1 MRNPT
6 PKLSS
11 AGPDGA
17 LVPDDAPR
25 FYQRLAGPWGGCVA
39 LAAAAQP
46 IRLLLE
52 FTRCLPGPFAVL
64 YLLPEPHGSHPPGRY
79 QSPFPMGRR
88 KVVEFFER
96 FEPFLERD
104 GRHAV
109 WIMTE
114 DCAERLIY
122 DRHRMTFAYGP
133 LEEFERTLEAEG
145 YTPAKIRI
153 PRLPGNVHGHADFD
167 PELDRLLDWWPWIRC
182 PLWPGD
188 EL

>member
-6 PKLSS
+6 PNLSS
-11 AGPDGA
+11 AGTDGSVGTDA
-17 LVPDDAPR
+17 APR
-25 FYQRLAGPWGGCVA
+25 HYQRLAGPWGDCVA
-39 LAAAAQP
+39 LIAAAEP

-52 FTRCLPGPFAVL
+52 FARCIPGPFAVL

-79 QSPFPMGRR
+79 QSPFPLGRR
-88 KVVEFFER
+88 KVVEFCER
-96 FEPFLERD
+96 FESFLDRD
-104 GRHAV
+104 RRHAI
-109 WIMTE
+109 WLMTG

-122 DRHRMTFAYGP
+122 DRRRMIFAYGP
-133 LEEFERTLEAEG
+133 LEAFERKLAVEG
-145 YTPAKIRI
+145 YTQARI
-153 PRLPGNVHGHADFD
+153 EIPLLRDRVVHSDLD